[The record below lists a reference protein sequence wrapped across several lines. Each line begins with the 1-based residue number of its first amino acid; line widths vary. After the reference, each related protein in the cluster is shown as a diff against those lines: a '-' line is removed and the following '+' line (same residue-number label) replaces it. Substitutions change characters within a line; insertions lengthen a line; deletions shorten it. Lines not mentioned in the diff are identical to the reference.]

1 MNFAT
6 IHNNQTI
13 PLSEIP
19 NLSYPDF
26 ADAVK
31 NKMTSLDCHFVSYF
45 GYPLPEN
52 DTHKFICIIA
62 DDANSDLHITSYELQ
77 NVLNASI
84 VSLTPNIPAIQI
96 FEREIHENFGV
107 QFSNHPWLKP
117 VRYAWNRADKSKII
131 TNYPF
136 FKLEGTESHEVGVG
150 PIHAG
155 VIEPGHFRFSCYGE
169 NVHHLEIQLGYQH
182 RGVEDLFL
190 KKKSLI
196 QRTILAESIT
206 GDTTVGHSIA
216 FARNMESLF
225 GIEESDKLA
234 LVRTI
239 ASELERIAIH
249 VGNLSAV
256 CHDIAYQLGSSV
268 FGALRTP
275 MINYFQWWCGNRF
288 AKGLIRAGYSSYDF
302 TKELRERL
310 VKTLDD
316 FEKKYI
322 EMSDVTFNLPS
333 VQSRLD
339 KTGIVT
345 KEQAQMIGSVGLAA
359 RMTGIARD
367 IRTTHPYSYY
377 KNLFYMPAIAR
388 TGDTFGHALVRDQ
401 EIKKSI
407 RLIRYLV
414 DEFERF
420 EAVDIASK
428 PELHTKKLKAD
439 TLSIS
444 LTEGWRG
451 EICHVAITDS
461 ANELACYKVK
471 DPSMHNWFSLAL
483 ALRDNEISDFPVCNK
498 SYDQSYCGFDL

>member
-6 IHNNQTI
+6 IHNHKTI

-19 NLSYPDF
+19 TLSYSNF
-26 ADAVK
+26 AEAVK
-31 NKMTSLDCHFVSYF
+31 SKMENTECHFVSYF
-45 GYPLPEN
+45 GYPLPN
-52 DTHKFICIIA
+52 NLTHKFICIIA
-62 DDANSDLHITSYELQ
+62 DDSNSDLHIVSYELP
-77 NVLNASI
+77 NAFTI
-84 VSLTPNIPAIQI
+84 TIESLTPEIPAIQI

-107 QFSNHPWLKP
+107 KFSNHPWLKP
-117 VRYAWNRADKSKII
+117 VRYAWNRSDKSQNL

-136 FKLEGTESHEVGVG
+136 FKLEGVESHEVGVG

-182 RGVEDLFL
+182 RGIEHLFL
-190 KKKSLI
+190 TKKTLL

-206 GDTTVGHSIA
+206 GDTTVGHTIA
-216 FARNMESLF
+216 FARNMELLY

-234 LVRTI
+234 LIRTI
-239 ASELERIAIH
+239 ASEIERIAIH
-249 VGNLSAV
+249 VGNLSAI
-256 CHDIAYQLGSSV
+256 CQDIAYQLGSSV

-288 AKGLIRAGYSSYDF
+288 AKGLIRTGFSPYEF

-310 VKTLDD
+310 IKTLDD
-316 FEKKYI
+316 FEKKYV
-322 EMSDVTFNLPS
+322 EMSNVTFNLPS

-359 RMTGIARD
+359 RMTGIPRD
-367 IRTTHPYSYY
+367 IRSSHPYSYY
-377 KNLFYMPAIAR
+377 KNLFYMPAVAK
-388 TGDTFGHALVRDQ
+388 TGDAFGHALVRDQ

-407 RLIRYLV
+407 RLVRYLI
-414 DEFERF
+414 DEFEKF
-420 EAVDIASK
+420 ETIDTKNRIDFKS
-428 PELHTKKLKAD
+428 KKLLSN
-439 TLSIS
+439 TLSVS

-451 EICHVAITDS
+451 EICHVAVTDS
-461 ANELACYKVK
+461 ENELVCYKVK

-483 ALRDNEISDFPVCNK
+483 ALRNNEISDFPVCNK